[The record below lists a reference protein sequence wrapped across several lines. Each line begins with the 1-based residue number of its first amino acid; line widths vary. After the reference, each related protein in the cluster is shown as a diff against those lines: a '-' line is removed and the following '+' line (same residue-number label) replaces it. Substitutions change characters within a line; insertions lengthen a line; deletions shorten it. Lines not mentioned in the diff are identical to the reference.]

1 MINRFYTL
9 TTKWPLEA
17 RPQQNN
23 SEKSKE
29 SFPRIESSTT
39 FAFSCFW
46 CSPEQ
51 LPLLLFVHHLCVCMS
66 AKAIVD
72 HARFYNMGH
81 VEQSSF
87 RQQNG
92 ATQLLREELSPC
104 QYSSMAASNCVMVR
118 TSKRTTR
125 QSLSLHQHQH
135 QYQHSL
141 SLSIRLSISLSVYHL
156 SIHPSIPL
164 SIHPSIDRSNLPI
177 HPSIYLSIY
186 RSTYLPTYR
195 PTDLPTYLPTF
206 LSFFLSFLPSFFL
219 SLCLSV
225 SLSLCLAAT

>member
-51 LPLLLFVHHLCVCMS
+51 LPLLLFVHHLCVCVCMS

-118 TSKRTTR
+118 TSNRTTR

-141 SLSIRLSISLSVYHL
+141 SLSLYPSIDFSICLSSIYP
-156 SIHPSIPL
+156 SIHP
-164 SIHPSIDRSNLPI
+164 SIHPSIDRSI
-177 HPSIYLSIY
+177 
-186 RSTYLPTYR
+186 
-195 PTDLPTYLPTF
+195 
-206 LSFFLSFLPSFFL
+206 
-219 SLCLSV
+219 
-225 SLSLCLAAT
+225 